1 MTPERARPV
10 SDIEV
15 AEQCEFLVKQ
25 PDVTFEVAWALALA
39 AQRVRE
45 LNYQVQ
51 HLQDRLLHA
60 THRAEQLEGDNALL
74 FHLHYG
80 QTRGGAA

>member
-1 MTPERARPV
+1 MTPDNTRPI

-15 AEQCEFLVKQ
+15 AEQCEFLVRQ
-25 PDVTFEVAWALALA
+25 PDVAGDVAWALALA

-51 HLQDRLLHA
+51 HLRDRVLYV
-60 THRAEQLEGDNALL
+60 THRNEQLEGDAALL
-74 FHLHYG
+74 FHQLYG
-80 QTRGGAA
+80 PTRGGAA